1 VTAMDTPAPRRYAIC
16 IQEGLDSQWALW
28 FEPLVL
34 THTLEGHTL
43 LQGVLPDQA
52 ALHGMLNQ
60 IAQLG
65 LTLLSVES
73 TPGERHAAPV
83 EHELPR

>member
-1 VTAMDTPAPRRYAIC
+1 MDTPAPRRYAIR
-16 IQEGLDSQWALW
+16 IQESLDIAWALW
-28 FEPLVL
+28 FEPRVL
-34 THTLEGHTL
+34 TRTPEGHTL

-52 ALHGMLNQ
+52 ALYGMLNQ

-73 TPGERHAAPV
+73 TPGEQHAAPV